1 MVETD
6 YKIENNGIQNVRQ
19 HRAFD
24 NNNRIN
30 SAPVEWIGRSN
41 GFGHNVGPNT
51 YNTGCPIKVDT
62 SHPLWQTF
70 LDSGTVSPLAFFRI
84 FLSPPT
90 YFNNPTPWR
99 RSTRFVQKVQE
110 LLESFRPGTY
120 IYQPFQK
127 ESASTI
133 TSTDL
138 DELQDTIDKS
148 LIEENDV
155 ISNQVGRPSK
165 CSLVIVDN
173 SNVFHNI
180 NL

>member
-6 YKIENNGIQNVRQ
+6 YKIEDNGIQNIRVN
-19 HRAFD
+19 HTFD
-24 NNNRIN
+24 TNNRIN

-41 GFGHNVGPNT
+41 GFGHSSGSHT
-51 YNTGCPIKVDT
+51 SNTGCPIKVDT

-99 RSTRFVQKVQE
+99 RNSRFVQKVQE

-127 ESASTI
+127 ESVAKI
-133 TSTDL
+133 TNTETN
-138 DELQDTIDKS
+138 ELQDTIDKS
-148 LIEENDV
+148 LIEQDDV
-155 ISNQVGRPSK
+155 ISNQIGRPSK
-165 CSLVIVDN
+165 FSLIILNSSIFVIY
-173 SNVFHNI
+173 
-180 NL
+180 